1 MKVLPII
8 FMLILSLYSSA
19 QQTYL
24 LSDPGTK
31 SVILN
36 EGWVYSMDD
45 HANAHLPDFDD
56 RSWKPIR
63 PTADIHDSLPSD
75 AAAGVG
81 WMRLRFRLNPEA
93 RNQLLAF
100 ITKQTLATEIYWNGK
115 LIERYGTISRIPNEV
130 KAYDPFWKPVPIVL
144 SPDSMQT
151 LAVRFAVQ
159 PGILYTTMFNASNP
173 ILSVEIM
180 NYDLALKIFN
190 NVNNT
195 SYNFF
200 ILGMYLMLFILHIS
214 FYLMYPSKRANL
226 YLSVYAL
233 LGLLGGVLQT
243 SYLYPVRG
251 AMILINPGE
260 SFYYANACFFF
271 WMGSFLM
278 SYITICEFLERKRDN
293 YIWGMVF
300 LLAVGVALNAGIYDL
315 GWKLGGPNYQLI
327 SMVAITLISLSAVK
341 QKKPGARILLACAAI
356 SCLSFF
362 LFILIQMTRPV
373 QIHLLRDES
382 RLLAGI
388 FFMIYTLGLPAA
400 TSFLLALD
408 FASTSTK
415 LTQKLVEVEN
425 LSVKNLANEKEKQ
438 EMLASQNILLEKTV
452 NERTAALTQSLQEL
466 KSTQAQLIQSEK
478 MASLGELTAGIA
490 HEIQNPLNFVNNF
503 SEVNRELLEELNV
516 EIDKGNYEEV
526 KIIAADI
533 AGNEEKISHHGKRAD
548 AIVKG
553 MLQHSRTTSTTK
565 EPTDINVL
573 ADEYLR
579 LAYHGL
585 RAKDKSFNATLR
597 TTFDLTLS
605 AGEAGIGKINI
616 IPQDIGR
623 VLLNVITNAFYAVNE
638 KKKLLG
644 ENYEPT
650 VSLTTKRTGDMVE
663 IRVGDNGNGIP
674 QKVVDKIFQPF
685 FTTKPTGQGTGLG
698 LSLAYDIVK
707 AHGGEIKVG
716 SKEGQGSEFII
727 LLR

>member
-1 MKVLPII
+1 MKVLISI
-8 FMLILSLYSSA
+8 VLLLLSLYSSA
-19 QQTYL
+19 QQVYL
-24 LSDPGTK
+24 LSDPGKK
-31 SVILN
+31 SVLLS
-36 EGWVYSMDD
+36 EGWVYSMGD
-45 HANAHLPDFDD
+45 HANAQLPDFDD

-81 WMRLRFRLNPEA
+81 WMRLRFKVNHEA

-100 ITKQTLATEIYWNGK
+100 IIKQSLASEIYLNGK
-115 LIERYGTISRIPNEV
+115 MMERYGTISRIPSEV
-130 KAYDPFWKPVPIVL
+130 KAHDPFWKPVPIML
-144 SPDSMQT
+144 SPDSIQI
-151 LAVRFAVQ
+151 LAVRFATQ
-159 PGILYTTMFNASNP
+159 PDVLYTTMFNTANP

-233 LGLLGGVLQT
+233 LGFVGGVLQT

-251 AMILINPGE
+251 PMILINPGE

-271 WMGSFLM
+271 WMVSFLM
-278 SYITICEFLERKRDN
+278 SYITICEFLERKRDK
-293 YIWGMVF
+293 YIWVMV
-300 LLAVGVALNAGIYDL
+300 LLLVAGVILNAGIYDL

-327 SMVAITLISLSAVK
+327 SLVAITLISLSAVK

-356 SCLSFF
+356 SCLAFF
-362 LFILIQMTRPV
+362 LFILIQMTGSV
-373 QIHLLRDES
+373 QIHLLRIES

-388 FFMIYTLGLPAA
+388 FFTIYTLGLPAA

-438 EMLASQNILLEKTV
+438 EMLASQNILLEKKV
-452 NERTAALTQSLQEL
+452 NERTMALTQSLQEL

-503 SEVNRELLEELNV
+503 SDVNKELADELEQ
-516 EIDKGNYEEV
+516 EIDKGNYTDA
-526 KIIAADI
+526 KAIAKDI
-533 AGNEEKISHHGKRAD
+533 KDNEEKINHHGKRAD

-553 MLQHSRTTSTTK
+553 MLQHSRNTTHTK
-565 EPTDINVL
+565 EPTDLNVL

-585 RAKDKSFNATLR
+585 RAKDKSFNANLQTA
-597 TTFDLTLS
+597 FDP
-605 AGEAGIGKINI
+605 GIGKVNV

-623 VLLNVITNAFYAVNE
+623 VMLNLITNAFYAVNE
-638 KKKLLG
+638 KKKLMG
-644 ENYEPT
+644 DNYEPT
-650 VSLTTKRTGDMVE
+650 VSVTTKKNGNSVE
-663 IRVGDNGNGIP
+663 IVVADNGNGIP

-698 LSLAYDIVK
+698 LSLAFDIVK
-707 AHGGEIKVG
+707 AHGGEIKTNSTVEKG
-716 SKEGQGSEFII
+716 AEFTII
-727 LLR
+727 LPLNS